1 MGKAV
6 IPLNNRAAG
15 ESECG
20 VAFALGLVIP
30 WSTTQLIAAQAIGYK
45 PSRQPTSTYSQPER
59 TFMNPSGV
67 SPATTPIPPLRVGI
81 LGAGQMARQHVRAIA
96 RLPALAT
103 VTAVVDPDV
112 AAIEEARRIEPTAAG
127 FTSLEELLRVQP
139 IDVVHVCT
147 PPQTHESLTEQALEA
162 GCHVY
167 VEKPFVATRAAATRL
182 VRFADGKG
190 LKICSGHQLL
200 YEPPTRRALE
210 LLPALGQLTHVES
223 YFSFRAMKHNPSGR
237 APLRDDLQL
246 IDILPHPVYL
256 LLHFLER
263 AGEGATELVT
273 VEIGPRGTVH
283 ALVRRGPLTGT
294 LVVTLEGRPVES
306 YVRLVGTNGSIHADY
321 VRSTIQTNL
330 GPGTSGIDKLFSP
343 YRLARQLVTGTTAS
357 MGKRFLK
364 RQTSYPGLAEIFS
377 AFYEAVRSDGASPVT
392 RSNLIE
398 TVGICERI
406 GDALSAS
413 YPEAPS
419 SSTQKRD
426 AAVVV
431 TGGTGFLGKEVA
443 RALLAGGDQ
452 VRVVARRTP
461 PDWERIPGV
470 SYYVADLSLPIAAD
484 VMAGAKTV
492 IHCAAETG
500 GGWQQHQR
508 NSIDATECVLQAA
521 ASAGV
526 KRLIHVSTISV
537 LAVPRRGDRLTETTP
552 FVAGSS
558 AGPYAWGKTEAEKLA
573 VTRCQEL
580 GIDLRV
586 VRPSAL
592 VDYRH
597 FAHPGLLGKR
607 VGNIFVAV
615 GMPGH
620 QLGVVDVV
628 FSAQSLAWMV
638 RHFEEAPA
646 VLNLFEPELPT
657 KRELLARLRLINPD
671 LTVVWLPPVIL
682 LPLSWFAIGLQK
694 VLRPRSPAINIA
706 RIFARL
712 RYDTS
717 RIAALA
723 PAIKAEA
730 SQPLGIGDEA
740 LPAIARNHQGFARSG
755 AAVRQSASVGC

>member
-1 MGKAV
+1 M
-6 IPLNNRAAG
+6 N
-15 ESECG
+15 
-20 VAFALGLVIP
+20 LG
-30 WSTTQLIAAQAIGYK
+30 S
-45 PSRQPTSTYSQPER
+45 
-59 TFMNPSGV
+59 F
-67 SPATTPIPPLRVGI
+67 SPATTSVPPLRVGI
-81 LGAGQMARQHVRAIA
+81 LGAGQMARQHVLAIG
-96 RLPALAT
+96 RLPGLAT

-112 AAIEEARRIEPTAAG
+112 AAIGAIRRIQPGLAG
-127 FTSLEELLRVQP
+127 FASLHELLRAQSV
-139 IDVVHVCT
+139 DLVHVCT
-147 PPQTHESLTEQALEA
+147 PPHTHELLTEQALEA

-167 VEKPFVATRAAATRL
+167 VEKPFVETRAATARL
-182 VRFADGKG
+182 VRLADNKG
-190 LKICSGHQLL
+190 LKICPGHQLL

-256 LLHFLER
+256 LLDFLER

-283 ALVRRGPLTGT
+283 ALIRRGSLTGT

-306 YVRLVGTNGSIHADY
+306 YLRLVGTNGSIHADY

-330 GPGTSGIDKLFSP
+330 GPGTSGIDKLVSP

-364 RQTSYPGLAEIFS
+364 RQTSYPGLVEIFG
-377 AFYEAVRSDGASPVT
+377 AFYEAVRSDGTSPVT

-406 GDALSAS
+406 AVALSAS
-413 YPEAPS
+413 YPEAHS
-419 SSTQKRD
+419 SSPRKRE

-431 TGGTGFLGKEVA
+431 TGGTGFLGREVA

-461 PDWERIPGV
+461 PDWERIPDV
-470 SYYVADLSLPIAAD
+470 SYHVADISQPIAAD

-492 IHCAAETG
+492 IHCAAETA
-500 GGWQQHQR
+500 GGWEQHQR
-508 NSIDATECVLQAA
+508 NSIGATERVLQAA

-526 KRLIHVSTISV
+526 KRLIHVSSISV
-537 LAVPRRGDRLTETTP
+537 LAVPKRGDRLTETTP
-552 FVAGSS
+552 FVAGSRS
-558 AGPYAWGKTEAEKLA
+558 TGPYAWGKTESEKLA

-597 FAHPGLLGKR
+597 FDPPGLLGKR

-615 GMPGH
+615 GMPAH

-628 FSAQSLAWMV
+628 FSAQSLAWIV

-717 RIAALA
+717 RISALA

-730 SQPLGIGDEA
+730 SRPLGVGDGSA
-740 LPAIARNHQGFARSG
+740 LAVARNHQAFSASG
-755 AAVRQSASVGC
+755 AAVRHSASAGC